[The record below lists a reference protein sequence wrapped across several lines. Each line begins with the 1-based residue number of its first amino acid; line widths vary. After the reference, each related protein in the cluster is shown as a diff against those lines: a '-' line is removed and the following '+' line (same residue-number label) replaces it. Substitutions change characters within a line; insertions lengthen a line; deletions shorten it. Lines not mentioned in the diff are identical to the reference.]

1 MKNKELEKNDRLRLC
16 RFLDDLFD
24 RNLFVAYVYTH
35 ADDKKISDIL
45 RSIEKIVS
53 TSMDKALT
61 KEENHFLQIKYGIFC
76 YDEFSSDNEMVKM
89 YGGELSTIRSRI
101 WINLCKLREEENIK
115 ILFISLFTPNI
126 FENEFFKIEK
136 YFPKEFSKIYYSEL
150 IRERSNSVFE
160 IWKVFEKYDKI

>member
-35 ADDKKISDIL
+35 ADDKKIFDIL

-61 KEENHFLQIKYGIFC
+61 KEESHFLQIKYGIFC
-76 YDEFSSDNEMVKM
+76 YDEF
-89 YGGELSTIRSRI
+89 
-101 WINLCKLREEENIK
+101 
-115 ILFISLFTPNI
+115 
-126 FENEFFKIEK
+126 
-136 YFPKEFSKIYYSEL
+136 
-150 IRERSNSVFE
+150 
-160 IWKVFEKYDKI
+160 